1 MSVTFYT
8 GRKSALKPAL
18 LRAVTEALNAD
29 ERSSVVVMV
38 PEQLTLDTE
47 RGLLEG
53 LNLIGSFR
61 LMVLSPK
68 RLCDRIFDE
77 AGRPERVRIDDRG
90 RALLMGHVL
99 RSLKKQLKWYA
110 GARDRRGFEMRVVE
124 EVIRFKQAGVDPDA
138 LLSLSEET
146 GDGAL
151 KWKMHDLSLLYAAY
165 EEALAGRFQDGE
177 DEIREAME
185 RLSGAS
191 SLRDASVFAFGF
203 DLTTPIWND
212 FVTRLAGFVRHAAV
226 FLPLE
231 NDGNARDFTLFGP
244 LQASYERL
252 LRAMNSA
259 GIEWKRESLNEA
271 GYAPNAAG
279 FLAREVFCSPLEVY
293 RAGNTSVQLAALRN
307 PMEEARFAAA
317 LTRRLAM
324 KNGWRYRDVMVLV
337 GNTTEYMDALTAA
350 FAEYEIPLFAAESR
364 PLDRHPLAR
373 LLLETMRLLS
383 GADADLSTLLLT
395 GYAAITDDEGDRM
408 LGYIARNGLR
418 AREVL
423 KPLRRGDAEMRA
435 ELEPIRQRLAEPMIE
450 LNERLNGVRTLSEQ
464 LTAIFAYLERLNAAE
479 KGDAMRERLIALG
492 QRELA
497 AEDAQ
502 VWNRVIGTLDQMN
515 ELLGDARVSK
525 EELTEMFARAFSAS
539 QIKPL
544 PQSGDAVVATGA
556 ARAGSGAVEALIV
569 IGQSAASAA
578 DDGGLFD
585 SDELANMA
593 ERLKRFLGSG
603 ALARTRT
610 DRMYLKNAL
619 AMARRYLCITYPM
632 STQDGAAVTP
642 GALVEEAKT
651 IFPGVEAR
659 GGVAQDEQME
669 AMRVSAVKAAEN
681 CLAVDLSEGRLT
693 DAGREAL
700 NALKDSGGVDRLRA
714 ALGQNIASERIT
726 PKLAREVYG
735 SLSKVS
741 VTRLESFAACPFAH
755 FVKYALKPE
764 PEEPF
769 GMNAKDEGTFYHD
782 AVHAFLEQGKDE
794 PEMPSEEE
802 AVQRMNAIS
811 DALLEGA
818 IREVIGENGIAQAEA
833 RRMRRILA
841 RAARALSAQ
850 LRGSA
855 FRPVELEMA
864 FGEGRYSLKLHT
876 NAQTRLD
883 GRIDRIDGMADADD
897 RYLRVIDYKRGGKKL
912 DAGEVY
918 EGLQL
923 QLILYLAEAIHK
935 YGARSAGAFYFRVD
949 DPVINTESLNEEEIE
964 RLRAEKLRMEGIL
977 PRDSALI
984 RKMAQ
989 EPERVFRVRF
999 LQSTGEPDARTNMAT
1014 EDEFSLLMRHS
1025 LEHAARFTN
1034 AISTGE
1040 TEISPAHSEIS
1051 DACRFCDYRG
1061 ACMLDKQ
1068 IPGGKGRRIRKMSFD
1083 EVYERIRE
1091 EMDEPTKE

>member
-8 GRKSALKPAL
+8 GRKPALKPAL

-77 AGRPERVRIDDRG
+77 AGRTERVRIDDRG

-279 FLAREVFCSPLEVY
+279 FLAREVFCSPPEVY

-450 LNERLNGVRTLSEQ
+450 LNERLTGARTLSEQ

-492 QRELA
+492 QRDLA

-593 ERLKRFLGSG
+593 ERLERFLGSG

-651 IFPGVEAR
+651 IFPGIEAR

-669 AMRVSAVKAAEN
+669 AMRVSAVKAA
-681 CLAVDLSEGRLT
+681 GR
-693 DAGREAL
+693 G
-700 NALKDSGGVDRLRA
+700 
-714 ALGQNIASERIT
+714 SERGQT
-726 PKLAREVYG
+726 DG
-735 SLSKVS
+735 
-741 VTRLESFAACPFAH
+741 
-755 FVKYALKPE
+755 
-764 PEEPF
+764 
-769 GMNAKDEGTFYHD
+769 
-782 AVHAFLEQGKDE
+782 
-794 PEMPSEEE
+794 
-802 AVQRMNAIS
+802 
-811 DALLEGA
+811 
-818 IREVIGENGIAQAEA
+818 
-833 RRMRRILA
+833 
-841 RAARALSAQ
+841 
-850 LRGSA
+850 RGSGSA
-855 FRPVELEMA
+855 ECAEGFR
-864 FGEGRYSLKLHT
+864 
-876 NAQTRLD
+876 
-883 GRIDRIDGMADADD
+883 
-897 RYLRVIDYKRGGKKL
+897 
-912 DAGEVY
+912 
-918 EGLQL
+918 
-923 QLILYLAEAIHK
+923 
-935 YGARSAGAFYFRVD
+935 
-949 DPVINTESLNEEEIE
+949 
-964 RLRAEKLRMEGIL
+964 
-977 PRDSALI
+977 
-984 RKMAQ
+984 
-989 EPERVFRVRF
+989 
-999 LQSTGEPDARTNMAT
+999 
-1014 EDEFSLLMRHS
+1014 
-1025 LEHAARFTN
+1025 
-1034 AISTGE
+1034 
-1040 TEISPAHSEIS
+1040 
-1051 DACRFCDYRG
+1051 
-1061 ACMLDKQ
+1061 
-1068 IPGGKGRRIRKMSFD
+1068 RR
-1083 EVYERIRE
+1083 
-1091 EMDEPTKE
+1091 

>member
-8 GRKSALKPAL
+8 GRKPALKPAL

-29 ERSSVVVMV
+29 ERSPVVVMV

-47 RGLLEG
+47 CGLLEG

-77 AGRPERVRIDDRG
+77 AGRPDRTRIDDRG

-124 EVIRFKQAGVDPDA
+124 EVIRFKQAGVAPHA
-138 LLSLSEET
+138 LLSLSEQSE
-146 GDGAL
+146 DGAL

-177 DEIREAME
+177 DEIRVAME
-185 RLSGAS
+185 RLPGAP

-244 LQASYERL
+244 LQASFERL
-252 LRAMNSA
+252 ARGMNAA
-259 GIEWKRESLNEA
+259 GIEWKRERLNEA

-279 FLAREVFCSPLEVY
+279 FLAREVFCSPPERY

-324 KNGWRYRDVMVLV
+324 KNGWRYRDIMVLV
-337 GNTTEYMDALTAA
+337 GNSTEYMDALTAA
-350 FAEYEIPLFAAESR
+350 FAEYEIPLFEAESR

-373 LLLETMRLLS
+373 FLLETMRLLS

-435 ELEPIRQRLAEPMIE
+435 QLESIRQQLAEPMIE
-450 LNERLNGVRTLSEQ
+450 LNERLTGAKTLSEQ
-464 LTAIFAYLERLNAAE
+464 LAAIFAYLERLNAAE

-492 QRELA
+492 QRALA

-502 VWNRVIGTLDQMN
+502 VWNRVVGTLDQMN

-556 ARAGSGAVEALIV
+556 ARAGSGTVEALIV
-569 IGQSAASAA
+569 IGQSAASGAE
-578 DDGGLFD
+578 DGGLFD
-585 SDELANMA
+585 VGELTDMSK
-593 ERLKRFLGSG
+593 RLECFLGSG

-642 GALVEEAKT
+642 GALVEETKT
-651 IFPGVEAR
+651 IFPGIEAR

-669 AMRVSAVKAAEN
+669 RMRVSAVQAAES

-700 NALKDSGGVDRLRA
+700 NALKDSGGVARLRA
-714 ALGQNIASERIT
+714 ALGQNISSERIT

-764 PEEPF
+764 REEPF
-769 GMNAKDEGTFYHD
+769 GLNAKDEGTFYHD

-794 PEMPSEEE
+794 PETPSEEE
-802 AVQRMNAIS
+802 AVRRMNAIS

-818 IREVIGENGIAQAEA
+818 IREVIGENGVAQAEA

-841 RAARALSAQ
+841 RAARAQ

-876 NAQTRLD
+876 NTQTRLD
-883 GRIDRIDGMADADD
+883 GRIDRIDGMADAGE

-964 RLRAEKLRMEGIL
+964 KLRAEKLRMEGIL

-984 RKMAQ
+984 RRMAR

-999 LQSTGEPDARTNMAT
+999 LQSGEPDARTNMAT

-1025 LEHAARFTN
+1025 LERAARFTN
-1034 AISTGE
+1034 AISSGE
-1040 TEISPAHSEIS
+1040 TEITPARSEVS
-1051 DACRFCDYRG
+1051 DACRFCDYKG

-1068 IPGGKGRRIRKMSFD
+1068 IPGGKGRKIRKMSFN

-1091 EMDEPTKE
+1091 EAGEATEE

>member
-8 GRKSALKPAL
+8 GRKPALKPAL
-18 LRAVTEALNAD
+18 LRAVTEALNVD
-29 ERSSVVVMV
+29 ERSPVVVMV

-77 AGRPERVRIDDRG
+77 AGRPDRTRIDDRG

-124 EVIRFKQAGVDPDA
+124 EVIRFKQAGVAPHA
-138 LLSLSEET
+138 LLSLSEQSE
-146 GDGAL
+146 DGAL

-177 DEIREAME
+177 DEIRVAME
-185 RLSGAS
+185 RLPGAP

-244 LQASYERL
+244 LQASFERL
-252 LRAMNSA
+252 ARGMNAA
-259 GIEWKRESLNEA
+259 GIEWKRERLNEA

-279 FLAREVFCSPLEVY
+279 FLAREVFCSPPERY

-324 KNGWRYRDVMVLV
+324 KNGWRYRDIMVLV
-337 GNTTEYMDALTAA
+337 GNPTEYMDALTAA
-350 FAEYEIPLFAAESR
+350 FAEYEIPLFEAESR

-373 LLLETMRLLS
+373 FLLETMRLLS
-383 GADADLSTLLLT
+383 GAEADLSTLLLT

-423 KPLRRGDAEMRA
+423 KPLRRGDAETRA
-435 ELEPIRQRLAEPMIE
+435 QLEPIRQQLAEPMIE
-450 LNERLNGVRTLSEQ
+450 LNERLIGAKTLSEQ
-464 LTAIFAYLERLNAAE
+464 LAAIFAYLERLNAAE

-492 QRELA
+492 QRALA

-556 ARAGSGAVEALIV
+556 ARAGSGTVEALIV
-569 IGQSAASAA
+569 IGQSAASGAE
-578 DDGGLFD
+578 DGGLFD
-585 SDELANMA
+585 VGELTDMSK
-593 ERLKRFLGSG
+593 RLECFLGSG

-642 GALVEEAKT
+642 GALVEETKT
-651 IFPGVEAR
+651 IFPGIEAR

-669 AMRVSAVKAAEN
+669 RMRVSAAQAAES

-700 NALKDSGGVDRLRA
+700 NALKDSGGVARLRA
-714 ALGQNIASERIT
+714 ALGQNISSERIT

-764 PEEPF
+764 REESF
-769 GMNAKDEGTFYHD
+769 GLNAKDEGTFYHD

-794 PEMPSEEE
+794 PETPSEEE
-802 AVQRMNAIS
+802 AVRRMNAIS

-818 IREVIGENGIAQAEA
+818 IREVIGENGVAQAEE

-841 RAARALSAQ
+841 RVARALSAQ

-876 NAQTRLD
+876 NTQTRLD
-883 GRIDRIDGMADADD
+883 GRIDRIDGMADAGE

-964 RLRAEKLRMEGIL
+964 KLRAEKLRMEGIL

-984 RKMAQ
+984 RRMAR

-999 LQSTGEPDARTNMAT
+999 LQSGEPDARTNMAT

-1025 LEHAARFTN
+1025 LERAARFTN
-1034 AISTGE
+1034 AISSGE
-1040 TEISPAHSEIS
+1040 TEITPARSEVS
-1051 DACRFCDYRG
+1051 DACRFCDYKG

-1068 IPGGKGRRIRKMSFD
+1068 IPGGKGRKIRKMSFN

-1091 EMDEPTKE
+1091 EAGEATEE

>member
-1 MSVTFYT
+1 MGVTFYT
-8 GRKSALKPAL
+8 GRKLTLKPAL
-18 LRAVTEALNAD
+18 LQAVTEALRAD
-29 ERSSVVVMV
+29 ERSPVVVMV

-77 AGRPERVRIDDRG
+77 AGRPDRVRIDDRG

-124 EVIRFKQAGVDPDA
+124 EVIRFKQAGVAPDA
-138 LLSLSEET
+138 LLSLSEQTE
-146 GDGAL
+146 DGAL

-177 DEIREAME
+177 DEIREAMQ
-185 RLSGAS
+185 RLPDAH
-191 SLRDASVFAFGF
+191 SLHAASVFAFGF
-203 DLTTPIWND
+203 DLTTPIWNELVARIAAFARD
-212 FVTRLAGFVRHAAV
+212 TAV

-231 NDGNARDFTLFGP
+231 NDGYERDFSLFGP

-252 LRAMNSA
+252 VRAMDGN
-259 GIEWKRESLNEA
+259 GIAWKRVKLNEA

-279 FLAREVFCSPLEVY
+279 FLAREAFCSPPKTFCGEN
-293 RAGNTSVQLAALRN
+293 ASVQLAVLRN

-324 KNGWRYRDVMVLV
+324 KNGWRYRDVMVLA
-337 GNTTEYMDALTAA
+337 GNPAEYMNALTAA

-373 LLLETMRLLS
+373 FLLETMRLLS

-395 GYAAITDDEGDRM
+395 GYTAITDDEGDQM
-408 LGYIARNGLR
+408 LSYAARNGLR

-423 KPLRRGDAEMRA
+423 KPLRRGETQLRA
-435 ELEPIRQRLAEPMIE
+435 QLEPIRQRLAEPMLE
-450 LNERLNGVRTLSEQ
+450 LNERLSGARTLSMQ
-464 LTAIFAYLERLNAAE
+464 LTAIFEYLERLNAAE
-479 KGDAMRERLIALG
+479 KGDAMRKRLIELG

-556 ARAGSGAVEALIV
+556 ARAGSGTVKALIV

-578 DDGGLFD
+578 EDVGLFD
-585 SDELANMA
+585 SDELENMA
-593 ERLKRFLGSG
+593 KRLERFLGSG

-619 AMARRYLCITYPM
+619 AMARSYLCITYPM

-642 GALVEEAKT
+642 GALVEEAKA
-651 IFPGVEAR
+651 ILPAIEAR
-659 GGVAQDEQME
+659 GGVVQDGKME
-669 AMRVSAVKAAEN
+669 AMRISAVKAAES
-681 CLAVDLSEGRLT
+681 CLAVDLSEGKLT
-693 DAGREAL
+693 DVGRETL
-700 NALKDSGGVDRLRA
+700 NALKTSGSVERLRT
-714 ALGQNIASERIT
+714 ALGQSISSERIT

-735 SLSKVS
+735 PLSRVS

-764 PEEPF
+764 SEEPF
-769 GMNAKDEGTFYHD
+769 GLNARDEGTFYHD
-782 AVHAFLEQGKDE
+782 AVHAFLEQGRDE
-794 PEMPSEEE
+794 AEMPSEEQ
-802 AVQRMNAIS
+802 AVQRMEAIS

-818 IREVIGENGIAQAEA
+818 IRELVGENSVAQAEV

-855 FRPVELEMA
+855 FRPIELEMA
-864 FGEGRYSLKLHT
+864 FGKGDYSLKLHT
-876 NAQTRLD
+876 KTQTRLD
-883 GRIDRIDGMADADD
+883 GRIDRIDGMTDSDE
-897 RYLRVIDYKRGGKKL
+897 RYLRVIDYKRGGKRL

-923 QLILYLAEAIHK
+923 QLILYLAEALHK

-949 DPVINTESLNEEEIE
+949 DPVINTESMNVEEIE
-964 RLRAEKLRMEGIL
+964 KLRADKLRMEGIL

-984 RKMAQ
+984 RRMAL

-999 LQSTGEPDARTNMAT
+999 LKSGEPDAHTTMAT
-1014 EDEFSLLMRHS
+1014 EDEFRLLMRRS
-1025 LEHAARFTN
+1025 LANAARF
-1034 AISTGE
+1034 AREISDGE
-1040 TEISPAHSEIS
+1040 TEISPAHSEVS

-1061 ACMLDKQ
+1061 ACLLDKQ
-1068 IPGGKGRRIRKMSFD
+1068 LPGGKRRVIRRMSFD
-1083 EVYERIRE
+1083 EAYARIRE
-1091 EMDEPTKE
+1091 EMNEAKDE

>member
-8 GRKSALKPAL
+8 GRKPALKPAL

-185 RLSGAS
+185 RLSSAS

-279 FLAREVFCSPLEVY
+279 FLAREVFCSPPEVY

-435 ELEPIRQRLAEPMIE
+435 ELEPIRQRLAEPMI
-450 LNERLNGVRTLSEQ
+450 LVRGVR
-464 LTAIFAYLERLNAAE
+464 
-479 KGDAMRERLIALG
+479 
-492 QRELA
+492 
-497 AEDAQ
+497 
-502 VWNRVIGTLDQMN
+502 
-515 ELLGDARVSK
+515 
-525 EELTEMFARAFSAS
+525 
-539 QIKPL
+539 
-544 PQSGDAVVATGA
+544 
-556 ARAGSGAVEALIV
+556 
-569 IGQSAASAA
+569 
-578 DDGGLFD
+578 
-585 SDELANMA
+585 
-593 ERLKRFLGSG
+593 
-603 ALARTRT
+603 
-610 DRMYLKNAL
+610 
-619 AMARRYLCITYPM
+619 
-632 STQDGAAVTP
+632 
-642 GALVEEAKT
+642 
-651 IFPGVEAR
+651 
-659 GGVAQDEQME
+659 
-669 AMRVSAVKAAEN
+669 
-681 CLAVDLSEGRLT
+681 
-693 DAGREAL
+693 
-700 NALKDSGGVDRLRA
+700 
-714 ALGQNIASERIT
+714 
-726 PKLAREVYG
+726 
-735 SLSKVS
+735 
-741 VTRLESFAACPFAH
+741 
-755 FVKYALKPE
+755 
-764 PEEPF
+764 
-769 GMNAKDEGTFYHD
+769 
-782 AVHAFLEQGKDE
+782 
-794 PEMPSEEE
+794 
-802 AVQRMNAIS
+802 
-811 DALLEGA
+811 
-818 IREVIGENGIAQAEA
+818 
-833 RRMRRILA
+833 
-841 RAARALSAQ
+841 
-850 LRGSA
+850 
-855 FRPVELEMA
+855 
-864 FGEGRYSLKLHT
+864 
-876 NAQTRLD
+876 
-883 GRIDRIDGMADADD
+883 
-897 RYLRVIDYKRGGKKL
+897 
-912 DAGEVY
+912 
-918 EGLQL
+918 
-923 QLILYLAEAIHK
+923 
-935 YGARSAGAFYFRVD
+935 RS
-949 DPVINTESLNEEEIE
+949 
-964 RLRAEKLRMEGIL
+964 
-977 PRDSALI
+977 
-984 RKMAQ
+984 
-989 EPERVFRVRF
+989 
-999 LQSTGEPDARTNMAT
+999 
-1014 EDEFSLLMRHS
+1014 
-1025 LEHAARFTN
+1025 
-1034 AISTGE
+1034 
-1040 TEISPAHSEIS
+1040 
-1051 DACRFCDYRG
+1051 
-1061 ACMLDKQ
+1061 
-1068 IPGGKGRRIRKMSFD
+1068 
-1083 EVYERIRE
+1083 
-1091 EMDEPTKE
+1091 